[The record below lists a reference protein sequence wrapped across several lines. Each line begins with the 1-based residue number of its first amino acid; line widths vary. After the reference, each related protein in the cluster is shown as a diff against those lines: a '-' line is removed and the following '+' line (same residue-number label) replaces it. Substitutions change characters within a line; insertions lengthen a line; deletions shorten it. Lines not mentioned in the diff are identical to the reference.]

1 MHNDT
6 DRSTC
11 FERPGVLDVVVV
23 VAEEVAM
30 AAELVVAITVE
41 TDGVDLDLLV
51 VGTIFGVSEGIV

>member
-23 VAEEVAM
+23 IAEVAM
-30 AAELVVAITVE
+30 AVELVVAITVE
-41 TDGVDLDLLV
+41 TDGVDFDLLV
-51 VGTIFGVSEGIV
+51 VSTIFGGSRGTV

>member
-23 VAEEVAM
+23 IAEVAM
-30 AAELVVAITVE
+30 AVELVVAITVE
-41 TDGVDLDLLV
+41 TDGVDFDLLV
-51 VGTIFGVSEGIV
+51 VSTIFGGSGGTV

>member
-23 VAEEVAM
+23 VAEVAM
-30 AAELVVAITVE
+30 AVELVVAITVE
-41 TDGVDLDLLV
+41 TDGVDFDLLV
-51 VGTIFGVSEGIV
+51 VGTIFGGSEGIV